1 MYKLALTYRK
11 VYLIFFFL
19 FSFFSSTS
27 KYIYPDRPL
36 ILIYINNTQL
46 VSDCSKVHC
55 LNFVARYRYD
65 VKLKAFTKSFRNIYS
80 TVMLAQIAR
89 DQKENR
95 RSQILLAYNNPA
107 QSHKILSIVDIY

>member
-1 MYKLALTYRK
+1 VNDGRCCISRYGNCVAIAERDYGHKRQSYVQNSIGK
-11 VYLIFFFL
+11 PPIH
-19 FSFFSSTS
+19 S
-27 KYIYPDRPL
+27 
-36 ILIYINNTQL
+36 NTQL

-107 QSHKILSIVDIY
+107 QSHKILRIVDIY

>member
-1 MYKLALTYRK
+1 MAISERDYGHKRQSYVQNSIGK
-11 VYLIFFFL
+11 
-19 FSFFSSTS
+19 
-27 KYIYPDRPL
+27 RP
-36 ILIYINNTQL
+36 ILSNTQL

-55 LNFVARYRYD
+55 LNFVARYRYN
-65 VKLKAFTKSFRNIYS
+65 VKLKASTKSFRNIYS